1 MIKFLNLARGRQDL
15 VFALFMIL
23 IVCMLVMPLPVFM
36 VDALL
41 ALNLAITLLLL
52 VASTYLKSV
61 LDITTFPSILL
72 ISTVYR
78 LALSVATTRLIL
90 TEGNAGHVIE
100 AFGLFLVGGNIVV
113 GLVIFFIIAIVN
125 FIVITKGTERIAEV
139 SARFTL
145 DAMPGKQMS
154 IDSDLRNGDIDKDQ
168 ARQRRHNLEQESQ
181 FHGAMDGAMRFVK
194 GDAIASLIIIFVNLI
209 GGITIGVMQKGMDF
223 ATAGH
228 HYTIMSIGDGLVAQ
242 VPAMFT
248 SVAAGAI
255 VTRVADEKSKH
266 LGQDITNQLGAEPK
280 SMLVAGFAIMMLGFL
295 PGFPTTTFG
304 ILAVIMFLIAFF
316 AWQGNIKKQ
325 YEEMMAQQPPE
336 MMEPQGDGPTP
347 EDMGEAPSNI
357 APPRPAERGDPFVIR
372 AQMQT
377 IIAMAQSGIGNAL
390 EDRMREVVNTM
401 GFPVPM
407 PGFRPDG
414 KLPEGIWEVDVE
426 DVASGY
432 GFWRQGFAVPLSEQ
446 ARLEELNIEFE
457 ESMGPDG
464 QNALWVAQEERD
476 NLQTNEISFRAPNPI
491 MAERVINVVK
501 FYAART
507 FGLNECAMWLEEMA
521 PRLGK
526 LIQDVQTNIPIL
538 KLVDVMRRLLEE
550 EVPITQARLILEC
563 LLAEYPREEDPDRL
577 ADLVRIALSRQIC
590 FAISG
595 NRRIIHMVTLGP
607 DIEDMLAPHQYNF
620 MDENE
625 SYGIPPAEIVKMAK
639 AALDQAREQA
649 DNAPMA
655 IVCKSEARRPLR
667 KILLDG
673 GVRVPIL
680 AVSEIHSDFQ
690 TRPLGMI
697 SQYNTGPQGLPAPE
711 DEDQEFEGE
720 NEDEGEGERV
730 AG

>member
-61 LDITTFPSILL
+61 LEITTFPSILL

-168 ARQRRHNLEQESQ
+168 AKKRRNNLEQESQ

-209 GGITIGVMQKGMDF
+209 GGITIGVMQKGMTF
-223 ATAGH
+223 AAAGH

-255 VTRVADEKSKH
+255 VTRVADENSKH

-280 SMLVAGFAIMMLGFL
+280 SMAVACFAIVMLGFL
-295 PGFPTTTFG
+295 PGFPTVTFLTLG
-304 ILAVIMFLIAFF
+304 AIMGGIAFLS
-316 AWQGNIKKQ
+316 WRGNLRRQ
-325 YEEMMAQQPPE
+325 YEEMMMAQGGGQPD
-336 MMEPQGDGPTP
+336 MDEPQGDGPTP
-347 EDMGEAPSNI
+347 EDMGEAPSNVT
-357 APPRPAERGDPFVIR
+357 PPRPADKGDAFIIR
-372 AQMQT
+372 AQMHT

-390 EDRMREVVNTM
+390 EDRMREVVNTV
-401 GFPVPM
+401 GFPVPI

-414 KLPEGIWEVDVE
+414 KLPEGIWEIDVE

-432 GFWRQGFAVPLSEQ
+432 GFWRQGFAVPLTEREKLQ
-446 ARLEELNIEFE
+446 DIGLEFE
-457 ESMGPDG
+457 ETMGPDG
-464 QNALWVAQEERD
+464 QNALWVDQEAR
-476 NLQTNEISFRAPNPI
+476 NILQENEIAFRAPNPI

-507 FGLNECAMWLEEMA
+507 FGVNEANQWLEELG

-526 LIQDVQTNIPIL
+526 LITDAQANIPIL
-538 KLVDVMRRLLEE
+538 KLVDVMRKLLEE
-550 EVPITQARLILEC
+550 EVPIGQPRLILEE
-563 LLAEYPREEDPDRL
+563 LLNNYPREEDADKL
-577 ADLVRIALSRQIC
+577 ADIVRMALARQIC
-590 FAISG
+590 FAITG
-595 NRRIIHMVTLGP
+595 NRRVLNIVTIGP
-607 DIEDMLAPHQYNF
+607 DIEEILAPH
-620 MDENE
+620 D
-625 SYGIPPAEIVKMAK
+625 YGYMEEVAAPALAPHEIVTLCQQAYD
-639 AALDQAREQA
+639 AALAQA
-649 DNAPMA
+649 DGSRVVFVIKP
-655 IVCKSEARRPLR
+655 EARRILR
-667 KILLDG
+667 KLLVEG
-673 GVRVPIL
+673 GLRASVL
-680 AVSEIHSDFQ
+680 ATNEVHGDFQ
-690 TRPLGMI
+690 ARPLGVV
-697 SQYNTGPQGLPAPE
+697 SQYGNGNVLEAGN
-711 DEDQEFEGE
+711 DEPMEF
-720 NEDEGEGERV
+720 EDEGENARV
-730 AG
+730 AAG